1 MSLLDSLG
9 QPDPVRRPAPS
20 HPKGFEPGVRYD
32 TGEVTLLLPEP
43 PSEEEQGWRAE
54 ITRHTGLSLREDQR
68 VRLTDVRY
76 WGPPDAPNVY
86 ARYKIEEASPA
97 LDLDELVRTAT
108 VNAEAGATERWA
120 YRETRQV
127 TPEGQHVAYVVAWA
141 DLQVGKVDHRG
152 DTPALVQRVLEKIE
166 SVEAQLATIGPD
178 DLYVI
183 DAGDCVEGFENH
195 AAQLFTNDLSL
206 PEQLRVARRLFT
218 EAVTRWSK
226 YAGRVVVTG
235 VPSNHAR
242 WRRGKGSL
250 GRSGDDFGLET
261 LTAVHDALQL
271 AGDAYAHVHF
281 VIPDPWEESLTLDVN
296 GLAVG
301 VVHGHQVRNPDAFPK
316 WWAGQQHGAQ
326 PLAQAD
332 LVLTG
337 HFHHLRVQPTGRS
350 VHSGRSKW
358 WIQAPTLDNGS
369 SWWRHASGDDSDPG
383 LLTFLVT
390 SAGWSD
396 LKIH

>member
-1 MSLLDSLG
+1 MSLIDSLS
-9 QPDPVRRPAPS
+9 QPDPIRRPTPR

-32 TGEVTLLLPEP
+32 AGEVVLVLPEQ
-43 PSEEEQGWRAE
+43 PSEEEQGWRTE
-54 ITRHTGLSLREDQR
+54 ITRHTGLQLRDDQR

-76 WGPPDAPNVY
+76 WGPPDSPNIY
-86 ARYKIEEASPA
+86 ARYKIEDVSPA
-97 LDLDELVRTAT
+97 LDLDELVQVARRE
-108 VNAEAGATERWA
+108 AENVLHRRRADAFEDHNGL
-120 YRETRQV
+120 
-127 TPEGQHVAYVVAWA
+127 AYVVAWA

-152 DTPALVQRVLEKIE
+152 DTQALIERVMQKIT
-166 SVEAQLATIGPD
+166 SVEQHLAAHGPD
-178 DLYVI
+178 TLYVI
-183 DAGDCVEGFENH
+183 DAGDCVEGFENTS
-195 AAQLFTNDLSL
+195 AQLFTNDLSL
-206 PEQLRVARRLFT
+206 PEQLRVARRLFM

-242 WRRGKGSL
+242 WRRGKGAL
-250 GRSGDDFGLET
+250 GRPGDDFGLET
-261 LTAVHDALQL
+261 LTAVADALQL
-271 AGDAYAHVHF
+271 AGDAYAHVSF
-281 VIPDPWEESLTLDVN
+281 VIPDVWEESLTLDVN

-332 LVLTG
+332 LVITG

-358 WIQAPTLDNGS
+358 WLQAPTLDNGS
-369 SWWRHASGDDSDPG
+369 SWWRHVSGDDSDPG
-383 LLTFLVT
+383 LMTFLVT
-390 SAGWSD
+390 PSGWTD